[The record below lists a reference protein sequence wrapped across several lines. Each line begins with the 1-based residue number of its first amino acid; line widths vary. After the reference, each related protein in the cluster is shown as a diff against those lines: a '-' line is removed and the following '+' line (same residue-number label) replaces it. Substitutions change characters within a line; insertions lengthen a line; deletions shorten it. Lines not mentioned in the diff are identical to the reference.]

1 MCGGGSI
8 PIEAAI
14 NWPDTITLCGD
25 NHELAVQRTSANLV
39 ALNDKRTASDEKT
52 GNLPADLLR
61 WDVNRLPLRNGSVD
75 IFVTDLPFGKRMG
88 SRPDNRTLYPKL
100 LAELG
105 RVVRPRTGKAVLLTQ
120 DKKTLSVDPSSEHD
134 SATLAFCF
142 RGTDEHTLFAFGVY
156 RTVPR

>member
-1 MCGGGSI
+1 MS
-8 PIEAAI
+8 
-14 NWPDTITLCGD
+14 
-25 NHELAVQRTSANLV
+25 R
-39 ALNDKRTASDEKT
+39 

-105 RVVRPRTGKAVLLTQ
+105 RVARPRTGKAVLLTQ
-120 DKKTLSVDPSSEHD
+120 DKKTLSVAVGRTGRLWRQSRVYGVNVGGLAAGIFVLRRTD
-134 SATLAFCF
+134 AT
-142 RGTDEHTLFAFGVY
+142 V
-156 RTVPR
+156 